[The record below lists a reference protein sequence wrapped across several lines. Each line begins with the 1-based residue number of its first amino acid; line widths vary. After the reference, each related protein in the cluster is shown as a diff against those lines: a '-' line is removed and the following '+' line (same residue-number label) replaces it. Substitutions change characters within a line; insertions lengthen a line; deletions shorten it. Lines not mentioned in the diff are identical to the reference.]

1 MTKVDLK
8 HFRRTVKTDW
18 AKEAE
23 QMKEISMDFF
33 RDEVRNGFFIPTAVK
48 QAWAAQLQ
56 VLDVIETICRK
67 HDITYF
73 ADWGTML
80 GTVRHGGYVPWD
92 DDMDICMKRADYTRF
107 KEAAKTELPKNFRIH
122 DYEHQEDHWL
132 FLSRVANSV
141 HINFEPEHMKQF
153 HNFPYIAGIDIF
165 VLDYLYKD
173 EQQEKQ
179 HCEEVK
185 HIIAVADSII
195 AGEIAQPVKEA
206 NLIQLEQKYHKTFN
220 RKLDNRHMGIELYR
234 LAEEQMSRVP
244 EEQSD
249 RMAQIFPWGLL
260 GNRGQDKKYYEK
272 FVRLP
277 FEDTTMPVPADYH
290 RILSGKYHDY
300 FKIHKVWSGH
310 DYPYF
315 EGQRKNLQAVAD
327 FKLPEFTFDKVML
340 RQNTKEM
347 KNSDTMQ
354 NIAAE
359 ALLNIEKLHK
369 AFMEEMQGKTGS
381 VVAGSEEADDTE
393 QSRSE
398 AWTDNAGQRTGKLSA
413 DSTAQLLDILAQCQG
428 VAIDLGNF
436 IEQMKGEQHPSAKV
450 CVAALEKYCEKIFNT
465 YNKMS
470 LINERPEKNSQ
481 IDNGMQAGTAQ
492 AVWTDKIQSESDL
505 YGCEALQQAFVQMKQ
520 TVENEIIHK
529 KLVAFLPDNPKRW
542 KEMQALYDY
551 YTQQENTEVCV
562 IPLPLFAKNLYGE
575 IVAGQDEYDRNDK
588 RNEYPAYLNVIP
600 WHTVQMQSYEFAAI
614 VIQNPYDAENP
625 YLTVPPAYYAKQ
637 LQQYT
642 DCLIYMMPQGV
653 NDFTENDITDVYG
666 LKYSLTMPGA
676 MYADRILIESPAMK
690 ALFVNHL
697 TAFAG
702 EDTKEVWADKVMTIS
717 AFSGESAQTGQ
728 PVQNGQCGQTPPKK
742 KLLYCI
748 GENEF
753 YENAEMAINK
763 VKERLNVMTQYPESL
778 KVAVCLYPYD
788 IAAWDIC
795 TGQEKDM
802 LVQVLKEYRKN
813 KGIELLTKNVFDING
828 IDDMT
833 AYYGSPSPLICRF
846 VQQRK
851 PAMVSE
857 EQ

>member
-1 MTKVDLK
+1 
-8 HFRRTVKTDW
+8 
-18 AKEAE
+18 
-23 QMKEISMDFF
+23 MKEISMDFF

-73 ADWGTML
+73 ADWGTIL

-92 DDMDICMKRADYTRF
+92 DDMDICMKREDYTRF
-107 KEAAKTELPKNFRIH
+107 KEAAKTELPKDFRIH

-179 HCEEVK
+179 RCEEVK

-234 LAEEQMSRVP
+234 LAEEQMARVP
-244 EEQSD
+244 KEESD

-260 GNRGQDKKYYEK
+260 GNRGQDREYYEK

-277 FEDTTMPVPADYH
+277 FENTTMPVPADYH

-315 EGQRKNLQAVAD
+315 EGQRKNLQTVAD
-327 FKLPEFTFDKVML
+327 FKLPEFTFDKAML
-340 RQNTKEM
+340 RQNAGKRD
-347 KNSDTMQ
+347 NQDTMQ

-359 ALLNIEKLHK
+359 ALSNIEKLHN
-369 AFMEEMQGKTGS
+369 AFLAEISRKT
-381 VVAGSEEADDTE
+381 AGAE
-393 QSRSE
+393 Q
-398 AWTDNAGQRTGKLSA
+398 A
-413 DSTAQLLDILAQCQG
+413 DSVAQLLDMLAQCQS

-436 IEQMKGEQHPSAKV
+436 IEQMKGEENLSAKA
-450 CVAALEKYCEKIFNT
+450 CVAALEEYCEKIFNV
-465 YNKMS
+465 YNNLS
-470 LINERPEKNSQ
+470 LALGREKEDFQ
-481 IDNGMQAGTAQ
+481 KLCA
-492 AVWTDKIQSESDL
+492 
-505 YGCEALQQAFVQMKQ
+505 ALNWAFVQMKQ
-520 TVENEIIHK
+520 TVESEIIYK

-551 YTQQENTEVCV
+551 YTQQENTEACV
-562 IPLPLFAKNLYGE
+562 IPLPLFTKNLYGE

-625 YLTVPPAYYAKQ
+625 YLTVPPVYYAKQ

-666 LKYSLTMPGA
+666 LKYSLMMPGA

-802 LVQVLKEYRKN
+802 LVQVLKEYREN

-846 VQQRK
+846 VKQRK

>member
-1 MTKVDLK
+1 MDLK

-73 ADWGTML
+73 ADWGTIL

-92 DDMDICMKRADYTRF
+92 DDMDICMKREDYTRF
-107 KEAAKTELPKNFRIH
+107 KEAAKTELPKDFRIH

-179 HCEEVK
+179 RCEEVK

-206 NLIQLEQKYHKTFN
+206 NLIQLEEKYHKTFN
-220 RKLDNRHMGIELYR
+220 RKLDNRHIGIELYR
-234 LAEEQMSRVP
+234 LAEEQMARVP
-244 EEQSD
+244 KEESD

-260 GNRGQDKKYYEK
+260 GNRGQDREYYEK

-277 FEDTTMPVPADYH
+277 FENTTMPVPADYH

-327 FKLPEFTFDKVML
+327 FKLPEFTFDKAML
-340 RQNTKEM
+340 RQKTKEM

-359 ALLNIEKLHK
+359 ALLNIEKLYK
-369 AFMEEMQGKTGS
+369 AFMAEMQGKTGS

-450 CVAALEKYCEKIFNT
+450 CVAALEKYCEKIFNA
-465 YNKMS
+465 YNKLS
-470 LINERPEKNSQ
+470 LINEQPEENPQ
-481 IDNGMQAGTAQ
+481 IDNGTQAGTAQ

-505 YGCEALQQAFVQMKQ
+505 YGCEELQQAFVQMKQ

-551 YTQQENTEVCV
+551 YRQQENTEVCV

-575 IVAGQDEYDRNDK
+575 IVAGQDEYDKNDK
-588 RNEYPAYLNVIP
+588 RNDYPDDLNIIA
-600 WHTVQMQSYEFAAI
+600 WHAVRMQSYKFAAI

-653 NDFTENDITDVYG
+653 NDFTENDITDIYG
-666 LKYSLTMPGA
+666 LKYSLTVPGA
-676 MYADRILIESPAMK
+676 MYADKILIELGAMK
-690 ALFVNHL
+690 ELFVNHL

-763 VKERLNVMTQYPESL
+763 VKERLNVMTQYLEAL

-802 LVQVLKEYRKN
+802 LVQVLKEYQKN
-813 KGIELLTKNVFDING
+813 KGIELLMKNVFDTNG
-828 IDDMT
+828 IDDIT

>member
-1 MTKVDLK
+1 MDLK

-179 HCEEVK
+179 RCEEVK

-315 EGQRKNLQAVAD
+315 EGQRKNLQA
-327 FKLPEFTFDKVML
+327 
-340 RQNTKEM
+340 NTKEM

>member
-1 MTKVDLK
+1 VAKVDLK

-56 VLDVIETICRK
+56 VLDVIDTICRK
-67 HDITYF
+67 HGITYF
-73 ADWGTML
+73 ADWGTIL

-92 DDMDICMKRADYTRF
+92 DDMDICMKREDYTRF
-107 KEAAKTELPKNFRIH
+107 KEAAKTELPESFCIH

-132 FLSRVANSV
+132 FLSRVVNNK
-141 HINFEPEHMKQF
+141 HICFEPEHMKQF
-153 HNFPYIAGIDIF
+153 HNFPYLAGIDIF

-179 HCEEVK
+179 RCEEVK
-185 HIIAVADSII
+185 HIIAVADGII

-234 LAEEQMSRVP
+234 LAEEQMARVP
-244 EEQSD
+244 KEESD

-260 GNRGQDKKYYEK
+260 GNRGQDREYYEK

-277 FEDTTMPVPADYH
+277 FENTTMPVPADYH

-327 FKLPEFTFDKVML
+327 FKLPEFTFDKAML

-359 ALLNIEKLHK
+359 ALLNIEKLHN
-369 AFMEEMQGKTGS
+369 AFLAEISRKT
-381 VVAGSEEADDTE
+381 AGAE
-393 QSRSE
+393 Q
-398 AWTDNAGQRTGKLSA
+398 A
-413 DSTAQLLDILAQCQG
+413 DSVAQLLDMLAQCQS

-436 IEQMKGEQHPSAKV
+436 IEQMKGEENLSAKA
-450 CVAALEKYCEKIFNT
+450 CVAALEEYCEKIFDV
-465 YNKMS
+465 YNN
-470 LINERPEKNSQ
+470 LPLAVGREKEDFQ
-481 IDNGMQAGTAQ
+481 KLCA
-492 AVWTDKIQSESDL
+492 
-505 YGCEALQQAFVQMKQ
+505 ALNQAFVQMKQ
-520 TVENEIIHK
+520 MVESEIIYK

-551 YTQQENTEVCV
+551 YTQQENTEACV
-562 IPLPLFAKNLYGE
+562 IPLPLFTKNLYGE

-625 YLTVPPAYYAKQ
+625 YLTVPPVYYAKQ

-666 LKYSLTMPGA
+666 LKYSLMMPGA

-846 VQQRK
+846 VQQHK

>member
-1 MTKVDLK
+1 
-8 HFRRTVKTDW
+8 
-18 AKEAE
+18 
-23 QMKEISMDFF
+23 MKEISMDFF

-73 ADWGTML
+73 ADWGTIL

-92 DDMDICMKRADYTRF
+92 DDMDICMKREDYTRF
-107 KEAAKTELPKNFRIH
+107 KEAAKTELPKDFRIH

-141 HINFEPEHMKQF
+141 HINFETEHMKQF

-173 EQQEKQ
+173 EQQETQ
-179 HCEEVK
+179 RCEEVK

-234 LAEEQMSRVP
+234 LAEEQMARVP
-244 EEQSD
+244 KEESD

-277 FEDTTMPVPADYH
+277 FENTTMPVPADYH

-327 FKLPEFTFDKVML
+327 FKLPEFTFDKAML
-340 RQNTKEM
+340 RQNTRKRD
-347 KNSDTMQ
+347 NQDTMQ

-359 ALLNIEKLHK
+359 VLSNIEKLHN
-369 AFMEEMQGKTGS
+369 AFLAEISRKT
-381 VVAGSEEADDTE
+381 AGAE
-393 QSRSE
+393 Q
-398 AWTDNAGQRTGKLSA
+398 A
-413 DSTAQLLDILAQCQG
+413 DSVAQLLDMLAQCQS

-436 IEQMKGEQHPSAKV
+436 IEQMKGEENLSAKA
-450 CVAALEKYCEKIFNT
+450 CVAALEEYCEKIFNV
-465 YNKMS
+465 YNNLS
-470 LINERPEKNSQ
+470 LAVEREKEDFQ
-481 IDNGMQAGTAQ
+481 KLCA
-492 AVWTDKIQSESDL
+492 
-505 YGCEALQQAFVQMKQ
+505 ALNQAFVQMKR
-520 TVENEIIHK
+520 TVESEIIYK

-542 KEMQALYDY
+542 KEMQALYAY
-551 YTQQENTEVCV
+551 YTQQENTEACV
-562 IPLPLFAKNLYGE
+562 IPLPLFTKNLYGE

-600 WHTVQMQSYEFAAI
+600 WHTVQLQSYEFAAI

-625 YLTVPPAYYAKQ
+625 YLTVPPVYYAKQ

-813 KGIELLTKNVFDING
+813 KGIELLTRNVFDING

-846 VQQRK
+846 VQQHK

>member
-1 MTKVDLK
+1 M
-8 HFRRTVKTDW
+8 DW

-73 ADWGTML
+73 ADWGTIL

-92 DDMDICMKRADYTRF
+92 DDMDICMKREDYTRF
-107 KEAAKTELPKNFRIH
+107 KEAAKTELPESFCIH

-132 FLSRVANSV
+132 FLSRVVNNK
-141 HINFEPEHMKQF
+141 HICFEPEHMKQF
-153 HNFPYIAGIDIF
+153 HNFPYLAGIDIF

-179 HCEEVK
+179 RCEEVK

-195 AGEIAQPVKEA
+195 AGQIAQPVKEA
-206 NLIQLEQKYHKTFN
+206 NLIQLEEKYHKTFN

-234 LAEEQMSRVP
+234 LAEEQMARVP
-244 EEQSD
+244 KEESD

-260 GNRGQDKKYYEK
+260 GNRGQDREYYEK

-277 FEDTTMPVPADYH
+277 FENTTMPVPADYH

-327 FKLPEFTFDKVML
+327 FKLPEFTFDKAML
-340 RQNTKEM
+340 RQNAGKRD
-347 KNSDTMQ
+347 NQDTMQ

-359 ALLNIEKLHK
+359 ALSNIEKLHN
-369 AFMEEMQGKTGS
+369 AFLAEISRKT
-381 VVAGSEEADDTE
+381 AGAE
-393 QSRSE
+393 Q
-398 AWTDNAGQRTGKLSA
+398 A
-413 DSTAQLLDILAQCQG
+413 DSVAQLLDMLAQCQS

-436 IEQMKGEQHPSAKV
+436 IEQMKGEENLSAKA
-450 CVAALEKYCEKIFNT
+450 CVAALEEYCEKIFNV
-465 YNKMS
+465 YNNLS
-470 LINERPEKNSQ
+470 LVLGREKEDFQ
-481 IDNGMQAGTAQ
+481 KLCA
-492 AVWTDKIQSESDL
+492 
-505 YGCEALQQAFVQMKQ
+505 ALNRAFVQMKQ
-520 TVENEIIHK
+520 TVESEIIYK

-551 YTQQENTEVCV
+551 YTQQENTEACV
-562 IPLPLFAKNLYGE
+562 IPLPLFTKNLYGG
-575 IVAGQDEYDRNDK
+575 IVAGQDEYDKNDK
-588 RNEYPAYLNVIP
+588 RGEYPADLNIIA

-846 VQQRK
+846 VQQHK

>member
-1 MTKVDLK
+1 MDLK

-73 ADWGTML
+73 ADWGTIL

-92 DDMDICMKRADYTRF
+92 DDMDICMKREDYTRF
-107 KEAAKTELPKNFRIH
+107 KEAAKTELPKDFRIH

-179 HCEEVK
+179 RCEEVK

-195 AGEIAQPVKEA
+195 AGEIVQPVKEA
-206 NLIQLEQKYHKTFN
+206 NLIQLEEKYHKTFN

-234 LAEEQMSRVP
+234 LAEEQMARVP
-244 EEQSD
+244 KEESD

-260 GNRGQDKKYYEK
+260 GNRGQDREYYEK

-277 FEDTTMPVPADYH
+277 FENTTMPVPADYH

-300 FKIHKVWSGH
+300 FKIHKAWSGH

-315 EGQRKNLQAVAD
+315 EGQRKNLQVVAD
-327 FKLPEFTFDKVML
+327 FKLPEFTFDKAML
-340 RQNTKEM
+340 RQNTGKRD
-347 KNSDTMQ
+347 NQDTMQ

-359 ALLNIEKLHK
+359 ALSNIEKLHN
-369 AFMEEMQGKTGS
+369 AFLAEISRKT
-381 VVAGSEEADDTE
+381 AGAE
-393 QSRSE
+393 Q
-398 AWTDNAGQRTGKLSA
+398 A
-413 DSTAQLLDILAQCQG
+413 DSVAQLLDMLAQCQS

-436 IEQMKGEQHPSAKV
+436 IEQMKGEENLSAKA
-450 CVAALEKYCEKIFNT
+450 CVAALEEYCEKIFDV
-465 YNKMS
+465 YNN
-470 LINERPEKNSQ
+470 LPLAVEREKEDFQ
-481 IDNGMQAGTAQ
+481 KLCA
-492 AVWTDKIQSESDL
+492 
-505 YGCEALQQAFVQMKQ
+505 ALNRAFVQMKQ
-520 TVENEIIHK
+520 TVESEIIYK

-551 YTQQENTEVCV
+551 YAQQENTEACV

-600 WHTVQMQSYEFAAI
+600 WHTVQLQSYEFAAI

-625 YLTVPPAYYAKQ
+625 YLTVPPVYYAKQ

-666 LKYSLTMPGA
+666 LKYSLMMPGA
-676 MYADRILIESPAMK
+676 MYADKILIESGAMK
-690 ALFVNHL
+690 ELFVNHL

-742 KLLYCI
+742 K
-748 GENEF
+748 
-753 YENAEMAINK
+753 
-763 VKERLNVMTQYPESL
+763 
-778 KVAVCLYPYD
+778 AVILH
-788 IAAWDIC
+788 W
-795 TGQEKDM
+795 
-802 LVQVLKEYRKN
+802 
-813 KGIELLTKNVFDING
+813 
-828 IDDMT
+828 
-833 AYYGSPSPLICRF
+833 
-846 VQQRK
+846 
-851 PAMVSE
+851 
-857 EQ
+857 

>member
-1 MTKVDLK
+1 MDLK

-73 ADWGTML
+73 ADWGTIL

-92 DDMDICMKRADYTRF
+92 DDMDICMKREDYTRF
-107 KEAAKTELPKNFRIH
+107 KEAAKTELPKDFRIH

-179 HCEEVK
+179 RCEEVK

-206 NLIQLEQKYHKTFN
+206 NLIQLEEKYHKTFN
-220 RKLDNRHMGIELYR
+220 RKLDNRHIGIELYR
-234 LAEEQMSRVP
+234 LAEEQMARVP
-244 EEQSD
+244 KEESD

-260 GNRGQDKKYYEK
+260 GNRGQDREYYEK

-277 FEDTTMPVPADYH
+277 FENTTMPVPADYH
-290 RILSGKYHDY
+290 RILSSKYHDY

-327 FKLPEFTFDKVML
+327 YKLPEFTFDKAML

-347 KNSDTMQ
+347 KNPDTMQ

-359 ALLNIEKLHK
+359 ALLNVEKLHK
-369 AFMEEMQGKTGS
+369 AFMAEMQGKTGS
-381 VVAGSEEADDTE
+381 VVAGGEEADDTE

-436 IEQMKGEQHPSAKV
+436 IEQMKGEQHTSAKV
-450 CVAALEKYCEKIFNT
+450 CVAALEEYCEKIFNV
-465 YNKMS
+465 YNNLS
-470 LINERPEKNSQ
+470 LALGREKEDFQ
-481 IDNGMQAGTAQ
+481 KLCA
-492 AVWTDKIQSESDL
+492 
-505 YGCEALQQAFVQMKQ
+505 ALNRAFVQMKQ

-813 KGIELLTKNVFDING
+813 KGIELLTKNAFDING

-846 VQQRK
+846 VQQHK

>member
-1 MTKVDLK
+1 M
-8 HFRRTVKTDW
+8 DW

-73 ADWGTML
+73 ADWGTIL

-92 DDMDICMKRADYTRF
+92 DDMDICMKREDYTRF
-107 KEAAKTELPKNFRIH
+107 KEAAKTELPKDFRIH

-179 HCEEVK
+179 RCEEVK

-206 NLIQLEQKYHKTFN
+206 NLIQLEEKYHKTFN
-220 RKLDNRHMGIELYR
+220 RKLDNRHIGIELYR
-234 LAEEQMSRVP
+234 LAEEQMARVP
-244 EEQSD
+244 KEESD

-260 GNRGQDKKYYEK
+260 GNRGQDREYYEK

-277 FEDTTMPVPADYH
+277 FENTTMPVPADYH

-327 FKLPEFTFDKVML
+327 FKLPEFTFDKAML
-340 RQNTKEM
+340 RQNAGKRD
-347 KNSDTMQ
+347 NQDTMQ

-359 ALLNIEKLHK
+359 ALSNIEKLHN
-369 AFMEEMQGKTGS
+369 AFLAEISRKT
-381 VVAGSEEADDTE
+381 AGAE
-393 QSRSE
+393 Q
-398 AWTDNAGQRTGKLSA
+398 A
-413 DSTAQLLDILAQCQG
+413 DSVAQLLDMLAQCQS

-436 IEQMKGEQHPSAKV
+436 IEQMKGEENLSAKA
-450 CVAALEKYCEKIFNT
+450 CVAALEEYCEKIFDV
-465 YNKMS
+465 YNN
-470 LINERPEKNSQ
+470 LPLAVEREKEDFQ
-481 IDNGMQAGTAQ
+481 KLCA
-492 AVWTDKIQSESDL
+492 
-505 YGCEALQQAFVQMKQ
+505 ALNQAFVQMKQ

-551 YTQQENTEVCV
+551 YRQQENTEVCV

-575 IVAGQDEYDRNDK
+575 IVAGQDEYDKNDK
-588 RNEYPAYLNVIP
+588 RGEYPADLNIIA

-666 LKYSLTMPGA
+666 LKYSLMMPGA

-702 EDTKEVWADKVMTIS
+702 EDTKEVWADKVMTIF

-802 LVQVLKEYRKN
+802 LVQVLKEYREN

>member
-1 MTKVDLK
+1 
-8 HFRRTVKTDW
+8 
-18 AKEAE
+18 
-23 QMKEISMDFF
+23 MKEISMDFF

-73 ADWGTML
+73 ADWGTIL

-92 DDMDICMKRADYTRF
+92 DDMDICMKREDYTRF
-107 KEAAKTELPKNFRIH
+107 KEAAKTELPKDFRIH

-179 HCEEVK
+179 RCEEVK

-206 NLIQLEQKYHKTFN
+206 NLIQLEEKYHKTYN

-234 LAEEQMSRVP
+234 LAEEQMARVP
-244 EEQSD
+244 KEESD

-260 GNRGQDKKYYEK
+260 GNRGQDREYYEK

-277 FEDTTMPVPADYH
+277 FENTTMPVPADYH

-300 FKIHKVWSGH
+300 FKIHKAWSGH

-315 EGQRKNLQAVAD
+315 EGQRKNLQVVAD
-327 FKLPEFTFDKVML
+327 FKLPEFTFDKAML
-340 RQNTKEM
+340 RQNTGKRD
-347 KNSDTMQ
+347 NQDTMQ

-359 ALLNIEKLHK
+359 ALSNIEKLHN
-369 AFMEEMQGKTGS
+369 AFLAEISWKT
-381 VVAGSEEADDTE
+381 AGAE
-393 QSRSE
+393 Q
-398 AWTDNAGQRTGKLSA
+398 A
-413 DSTAQLLDILAQCQG
+413 DSVAQLLDMLAQCQS

-436 IEQMKGEQHPSAKV
+436 IEQMKGEENLSAKA
-450 CVAALEKYCEKIFNT
+450 CVAALEEYCEKIFDV
-465 YNKMS
+465 YNN
-470 LINERPEKNSQ
+470 LPLAVEREKEDFQ
-481 IDNGMQAGTAQ
+481 KLCA
-492 AVWTDKIQSESDL
+492 
-505 YGCEALQQAFVQMKQ
+505 ALNQAFVQMKQ

-551 YTQQENTEVCV
+551 YRQQENTEVCV

-575 IVAGQDEYDRNDK
+575 IVAGQDEYDKNDK
-588 RNEYPAYLNVIP
+588 RGEYPADLNIIA

-666 LKYSLTMPGA
+666 LKYSLMMPGA
-676 MYADRILIESPAMK
+676 MYADRILIESSAMK

-702 EDTKEVWADKVMTIS
+702 EDTKDVWADKVMTIS

-728 PVQNGQCGQTPPKK
+728 PVQNGQCSQTPPKK

-795 TGQEKDM
+795 AGQEKDM
-802 LVQVLKEYRKN
+802 LVQVLKEYQKN
-813 KGIELLTKNVFDING
+813 KGIELLTKNVF
-828 IDDMT
+828 
-833 AYYGSPSPLICRF
+833 
-846 VQQRK
+846 
-851 PAMVSE
+851 
-857 EQ
+857 

>member
-1 MTKVDLK
+1 MDLK

-73 ADWGTML
+73 ADWGTIL

-92 DDMDICMKRADYTRF
+92 DDMDICMKREDYTRF
-107 KEAAKTELPKNFRIH
+107 KEAAKTELPKDFRIH

-179 HCEEVK
+179 RCEEVK

-195 AGEIAQPVKEA
+195 AGEIVQPVKEA
-206 NLIQLEQKYHKTFN
+206 NLIQLEEKYHKTFN

-234 LAEEQMSRVP
+234 LAEEQMARVP
-244 EEQSD
+244 KEESD

-260 GNRGQDKKYYEK
+260 GNRGQDREYYEK

-277 FEDTTMPVPADYH
+277 FENTTMPVPADYH

-300 FKIHKVWSGH
+300 FKIHKAWSGH

-315 EGQRKNLQAVAD
+315 EGQRKNLQVVAD
-327 FKLPEFTFDKVML
+327 FKLPEFTFDKAML
-340 RQNTKEM
+340 RQNTGKRD
-347 KNSDTMQ
+347 NQDTMQ

-359 ALLNIEKLHK
+359 ALSNIEKLHN
-369 AFMEEMQGKTGS
+369 AFLAEISRKT
-381 VVAGSEEADDTE
+381 AGAE
-393 QSRSE
+393 Q
-398 AWTDNAGQRTGKLSA
+398 A
-413 DSTAQLLDILAQCQG
+413 DSVAQLLDMLAQCQS

-436 IEQMKGEQHPSAKV
+436 IEQMKGEENLSAKA
-450 CVAALEKYCEKIFNT
+450 CVAALEEYCEKIFDV
-465 YNKMS
+465 YNN
-470 LINERPEKNSQ
+470 LPLAVEREKEDFQ
-481 IDNGMQAGTAQ
+481 KLCA
-492 AVWTDKIQSESDL
+492 
-505 YGCEALQQAFVQMKQ
+505 ALNRAFVQMKQ
-520 TVENEIIHK
+520 TVESEIIYK

-551 YTQQENTEVCV
+551 YAQQENTEACV

-600 WHTVQMQSYEFAAI
+600 WHTVQLQSYEFAAI

-625 YLTVPPAYYAKQ
+625 YLTVPPVYYAKQ

-666 LKYSLTMPGA
+666 LKYSLMMPGA
-676 MYADRILIESPAMK
+676 MYADKILIESGAMK
-690 ALFVNHL
+690 ELFVNHL

>member
-1 MTKVDLK
+1 
-8 HFRRTVKTDW
+8 
-18 AKEAE
+18 
-23 QMKEISMDFF
+23 MKEISMEFF

-73 ADWGTML
+73 ADWGTIL

-92 DDMDICMKRADYTRF
+92 DDMDICMKREDYTRF
-107 KEAAKTELPKNFRIH
+107 KEAAKTELPKDFRIH

-179 HCEEVK
+179 RCEEVK

-206 NLIQLEQKYHKTFN
+206 NLIQLEEKYHKTFN
-220 RKLDNRHMGIELYR
+220 RKLDNRHIGIELYR
-234 LAEEQMSRVP
+234 LAEEQMARVP
-244 EEQSD
+244 KEESD

-260 GNRGQDKKYYEK
+260 GNRGQDREYYEK

-277 FEDTTMPVPADYH
+277 FENTTMPVPADYH

-327 FKLPEFTFDKVML
+327 FKLPEFTFDKAML
-340 RQNTKEM
+340 RQNAGKRD
-347 KNSDTMQ
+347 NQDTMQ

-359 ALLNIEKLHK
+359 ALSNIEKLHN
-369 AFMEEMQGKTGS
+369 AFLAEISRKT
-381 VVAGSEEADDTE
+381 AGAE
-393 QSRSE
+393 Q
-398 AWTDNAGQRTGKLSA
+398 A
-413 DSTAQLLDILAQCQG
+413 DSVAQLLDMLAQCQS

-436 IEQMKGEQHPSAKV
+436 IEQMKGEENLSAKA
-450 CVAALEKYCEKIFNT
+450 CVAALEEYCEKIFNV
-465 YNKMS
+465 YNNLS
-470 LINERPEKNSQ
+470 LVLGREKEDFQ
-481 IDNGMQAGTAQ
+481 KLCA
-492 AVWTDKIQSESDL
+492 
-505 YGCEALQQAFVQMKQ
+505 ALNRAFVQMKQ
-520 TVENEIIHK
+520 TVESEIIYK

-551 YTQQENTEVCV
+551 YTQQENTEACV
-562 IPLPLFAKNLYGE
+562 IPLPLFTKNLYGG
-575 IVAGQDEYDRNDK
+575 IVAGQDEYDKNDK
-588 RNEYPAYLNVIP
+588 RGEYPADLNIIA

-846 VQQRK
+846 VQQHK

>member
-1 MTKVDLK
+1 MP
-8 HFRRTVKTDW
+8 
-18 AKEAE
+18 KEE
-23 QMKEISMDFF
+23 
-33 RDEVRNGFFIPTAVK
+33 
-48 QAWAAQLQ
+48 
-56 VLDVIETICRK
+56 
-67 HDITYF
+67 
-73 ADWGTML
+73 
-80 GTVRHGGYVPWD
+80 
-92 DDMDICMKRADYTRF
+92 
-107 KEAAKTELPKNFRIH
+107 
-122 DYEHQEDHWL
+122 
-132 FLSRVANSV
+132 
-141 HINFEPEHMKQF
+141 
-153 HNFPYIAGIDIF
+153 
-165 VLDYLYKD
+165 
-173 EQQEKQ
+173 
-179 HCEEVK
+179 
-185 HIIAVADSII
+185 
-195 AGEIAQPVKEA
+195 
-206 NLIQLEQKYHKTFN
+206 
-220 RKLDNRHMGIELYR
+220 
-234 LAEEQMSRVP
+234 
-244 EEQSD
+244 SD

-260 GNRGQDKKYYEK
+260 GNRGQDREYYEK

-277 FEDTTMPVPADYH
+277 FENTTMPVPADYH

-327 FKLPEFTFDKVML
+327 FKLPEFTFDKAML

-359 ALLNIEKLHK
+359 ALLNIEKLYK
-369 AFMEEMQGKTGS
+369 AFMAEMQGKTGS

-450 CVAALEKYCEKIFNT
+450 CVAALEKYCEKIFNA
-465 YNKMS
+465 YNKLS
-470 LINERPEKNSQ
+470 LINEQPEENPQ
-481 IDNGMQAGTAQ
+481 IDNGTQAGTSQ

-551 YTQQENTEVCV
+551 YRQQENTEVCV

-575 IVAGQDEYDRNDK
+575 IVAGQDEYDKNDK
-588 RNEYPAYLNVIP
+588 RGEYPADLNIIA

-666 LKYSLTMPGA
+666 LKYSLMMPGA

-702 EDTKEVWADKVMTIS
+702 EDTKEVWADKVMTIA

-753 YENAEMAINK
+753 YENADMAINK

-802 LVQVLKEYRKN
+802 LVQVLKEYQKN
-813 KGIELLTKNVFDING
+813 KGIELLTKNVFNIND

-846 VQQRK
+846 VQQHK

>member
-1 MTKVDLK
+1 M
-8 HFRRTVKTDW
+8 DW

-73 ADWGTML
+73 ADWGTIL

-92 DDMDICMKRADYTRF
+92 DDMDICMKREDYTRF
-107 KEAAKTELPKNFRIH
+107 KEAAKTELPKDFRIH

-153 HNFPYIAGIDIF
+153 HNFPYIVGIDIF

-179 HCEEVK
+179 RCEEVK

-206 NLIQLEQKYHKTFN
+206 NLIQLEEKYHKTFN

-234 LAEEQMSRVP
+234 LAEEQMARVP
-244 EEQSD
+244 KEESD

-260 GNRGQDKKYYEK
+260 GNRGQDREYYEK

-277 FEDTTMPVPADYH
+277 FENTTMPVPADYH

-327 FKLPEFTFDKVML
+327 FKLPEFTFDKAML
-340 RQNTKEM
+340 RQNAGKRD
-347 KNSDTMQ
+347 NQDTMQ

-359 ALLNIEKLHK
+359 ALSNIEKLHN
-369 AFMEEMQGKTGS
+369 AFLAEISWKT
-381 VVAGSEEADDTE
+381 AGAE
-393 QSRSE
+393 Q
-398 AWTDNAGQRTGKLSA
+398 A
-413 DSTAQLLDILAQCQG
+413 DSVAQLLDMLAQCQS

-436 IEQMKGEQHPSAKV
+436 IEQMKGEENLSAKA
-450 CVAALEKYCEKIFNT
+450 CVAALEEYCEKIFDV
-465 YNKMS
+465 YNN
-470 LINERPEKNSQ
+470 LPLAVEREKEDFQ
-481 IDNGMQAGTAQ
+481 KLCA
-492 AVWTDKIQSESDL
+492 
-505 YGCEALQQAFVQMKQ
+505 ALNQAFVQMKQ

-551 YTQQENTEVCV
+551 YRQQENTEVCV

-575 IVAGQDEYDRNDK
+575 IVAGQDEYDKNDK
-588 RNEYPAYLNVIP
+588 RGEYPADLNIIA

-653 NDFTENDITDVYG
+653 NDFTENDITDIYG
-666 LKYSLTMPGA
+666 LKYSLTVPGT
-676 MYADRILIESPAMK
+676 MYADKILIESGAMK
-690 ALFVNHL
+690 ELFVNHL

-702 EDTKEVWADKVMTIS
+702 EDTKEVWDDKVMTIS

>member
-1 MTKVDLK
+1 
-8 HFRRTVKTDW
+8 
-18 AKEAE
+18 
-23 QMKEISMDFF
+23 MKEISMDFF

-73 ADWGTML
+73 ADWGTIL

-92 DDMDICMKRADYTRF
+92 DDMDICMKREDYTRF
-107 KEAAKTELPKNFRIH
+107 KEAAKTELPKDFRIH

-179 HCEEVK
+179 RCEEVK

-206 NLIQLEQKYHKTFN
+206 NLIQLEEKYHKTFN
-220 RKLDNRHMGIELYR
+220 RKLDNRHIGIELYR
-234 LAEEQMSRVP
+234 LAEEQMARVP
-244 EEQSD
+244 KEESD

-260 GNRGQDKKYYEK
+260 GNRGQDREYYEK

-277 FEDTTMPVPADYH
+277 FENTTMPVPADYH

-327 FKLPEFTFDKVML
+327 FKLPEFTFDKAML
-340 RQNTKEM
+340 RQNAGKRD
-347 KNSDTMQ
+347 NQDTMQ

-359 ALLNIEKLHK
+359 ALSNIEKLHN
-369 AFMEEMQGKTGS
+369 AFLAEISRKT
-381 VVAGSEEADDTE
+381 AGAE
-393 QSRSE
+393 Q
-398 AWTDNAGQRTGKLSA
+398 A
-413 DSTAQLLDILAQCQG
+413 DSVAQLLDMLAQCQS

-436 IEQMKGEQHPSAKV
+436 IEQMKGEENLSAKA
-450 CVAALEKYCEKIFNT
+450 CVAALEEYCEKIFNV
-465 YNKMS
+465 YNNLS
-470 LINERPEKNSQ
+470 LVLGREKEDFQ
-481 IDNGMQAGTAQ
+481 KLCA
-492 AVWTDKIQSESDL
+492 
-505 YGCEALQQAFVQMKQ
+505 ALNRAFVQMKQ
-520 TVENEIIHK
+520 TVESEIIYK

-551 YTQQENTEVCV
+551 YTQQENTEACV
-562 IPLPLFAKNLYGE
+562 IPLPLFTKNLYGG
-575 IVAGQDEYDRNDK
+575 IVAGQDEYDKNDK
-588 RNEYPAYLNVIP
+588 RGEYPADLNIIA

-846 VQQRK
+846 VQQYK

>member
-1 MTKVDLK
+1 M
-8 HFRRTVKTDW
+8 DW

-73 ADWGTML
+73 ADWGTIL

-92 DDMDICMKRADYTRF
+92 DDMDICMKREDYTRF
-107 KEAAKTELPKNFRIH
+107 KEAAKTELPKDFRIH

-179 HCEEVK
+179 RCEEVK

-195 AGEIAQPVKEA
+195 VGEIAQPVKEA
-206 NLIQLEQKYHKTFN
+206 NLIQLEEKYHKTFN

-234 LAEEQMSRVP
+234 LAEEQMARVP
-244 EEQSD
+244 KEESD

-260 GNRGQDKKYYEK
+260 GNRGQDREYYEK

-277 FEDTTMPVPADYH
+277 FENTTMPVPADYH

-327 FKLPEFTFDKVML
+327 FKLPEFTFDKAML
-340 RQNTKEM
+340 RQNAGKRD
-347 KNSDTMQ
+347 NQDTMQ

-359 ALLNIEKLHK
+359 ALLNIEKLHN
-369 AFMEEMQGKTGS
+369 AFLAEIPWKT
-381 VVAGSEEADDTE
+381 AGAE
-393 QSRSE
+393 Q
-398 AWTDNAGQRTGKLSA
+398 A
-413 DSTAQLLDILAQCQG
+413 DSVAQLLDMLAQCQS
-428 VAIDLGNF
+428 VVIDLGNF
-436 IEQMKGEQHPSAKV
+436 IEQMKGEENLSAKA
-450 CVAALEKYCEKIFNT
+450 CVAALEEYCEKIFDV
-465 YNKMS
+465 YNNVS
-470 LINERPEKNSQ
+470 LAVEREKEDFQ
-481 IDNGMQAGTAQ
+481 KLCA
-492 AVWTDKIQSESDL
+492 
-505 YGCEALQQAFVQMKQ
+505 ALNRAFVQMKQ

-562 IPLPLFAKNLYGE
+562 MPLPLFAKNLYGE
-575 IVAGQDEYDRNDK
+575 IVAGQDEYDHNDK

-600 WHTVQMQSYEFAAI
+600 WHTVQLQSYEFAAI

-625 YLTVPPAYYAKQ
+625 YLTVPPVYYAKQ

-666 LKYSLTMPGA
+666 LKYSLMMPGA

-697 TAFAG
+697 TTFAG
-702 EDTKEVWADKVMTIS
+702 EDTKEVWDDKVMTIS

>member
-1 MTKVDLK
+1 M
-8 HFRRTVKTDW
+8 DW

-73 ADWGTML
+73 ADWGTIL

-92 DDMDICMKRADYTRF
+92 DDMDICMKREDYTRF
-107 KEAAKTELPKNFRIH
+107 KEAAKTELPKDFRIH

-179 HCEEVK
+179 RCEEVK

-206 NLIQLEQKYHKTFN
+206 NLIQLEQKYHKNFN

-234 LAEEQMSRVP
+234 LAEEQMARVP
-244 EEQSD
+244 KEESD

-260 GNRGQDKKYYEK
+260 GNRGQDREYYEK

-277 FEDTTMPVPADYH
+277 FENTTMPVPADYH

-327 FKLPEFTFDKVML
+327 FKLPEFTFDKAML
-340 RQNTKEM
+340 RQNAGKRD
-347 KNSDTMQ
+347 NQDTMQ

-359 ALLNIEKLHK
+359 ALLNIEKLHN
-369 AFMEEMQGKTGS
+369 AFLAEIPWKT
-381 VVAGSEEADDTE
+381 AGAE
-393 QSRSE
+393 Q
-398 AWTDNAGQRTGKLSA
+398 A
-413 DSTAQLLDILAQCQG
+413 DSVAQLLDMLAQCQS
-428 VAIDLGNF
+428 VVIDLGNF
-436 IEQMKGEQHPSAKV
+436 IEQMKGEENLSAKA
-450 CVAALEKYCEKIFNT
+450 CVAALEEYCEKIFDV
-465 YNKMS
+465 YNNVS
-470 LINERPEKNSQ
+470 LAVEREKEDFQ
-481 IDNGMQAGTAQ
+481 KLCA
-492 AVWTDKIQSESDL
+492 
-505 YGCEALQQAFVQMKQ
+505 ALNRAFVQMKQ

-551 YTQQENTEVCV
+551 YRQQENTEVCV

-575 IVAGQDEYDRNDK
+575 IVAGQDEYDKNDK
-588 RNEYPAYLNVIP
+588 RGEYPADLNIIA

-653 NDFTENDITDVYG
+653 NDFTENDITDIYG
-666 LKYSLTMPGA
+666 LKYSLTVPGT
-676 MYADRILIESPAMK
+676 MYADKILIESGAMK
-690 ALFVNHL
+690 ELFVNHL

-702 EDTKEVWADKVMTIS
+702 EDTKEVWDDKVMTIS

-742 KLLYCI
+742 SCYTAL
-748 GENEF
+748 
-753 YENAEMAINK
+753 
-763 VKERLNVMTQYPESL
+763 VKMNFMKMRRWQSI
-778 KVAVCLYPYD
+778 K
-788 IAAWDIC
+788 
-795 TGQEKDM
+795 
-802 LVQVLKEYRKN
+802 
-813 KGIELLTKNVFDING
+813 
-828 IDDMT
+828 
-833 AYYGSPSPLICRF
+833 
-846 VQQRK
+846 
-851 PAMVSE
+851 
-857 EQ
+857 

>member
-1 MTKVDLK
+1 M
-8 HFRRTVKTDW
+8 DW

-73 ADWGTML
+73 ADWGTIL

-92 DDMDICMKRADYTRF
+92 DDMDICMKREDYTRF
-107 KEAAKTELPKNFRIH
+107 KEAAKTELPESFCIH

-132 FLSRVANSV
+132 FLSRVVNNK
-141 HINFEPEHMKQF
+141 HICFEPEHMKQF
-153 HNFPYIAGIDIF
+153 HNFPYLAGIDIF

-179 HCEEVK
+179 RCEEVK

-195 AGEIAQPVKEA
+195 AGQIAQPVKEA
-206 NLIQLEQKYHKTFN
+206 NLIQLEEKYHKTFN

-234 LAEEQMSRVP
+234 LAEEQMARVP
-244 EEQSD
+244 KEESD

-260 GNRGQDKKYYEK
+260 GNRGQDREYYEK

-277 FEDTTMPVPADYH
+277 FENTTMPVPADYH

-327 FKLPEFTFDKVML
+327 FKLPEFTFDKAML

-359 ALLNIEKLHK
+359 ALLNIEKLHN
-369 AFMEEMQGKTGS
+369 AFLAEISRKTAGAEQADS
-381 VVAGSEEADDTE
+381 VV
-393 QSRSE
+393 
-398 AWTDNAGQRTGKLSA
+398 
-413 DSTAQLLDILAQCQG
+413 QLLDMLAQCQS

-436 IEQMKGEQHPSAKV
+436 IEQMKGEENLSAKA
-450 CVAALEKYCEKIFNT
+450 CVAALEEYCEKIFDV
-465 YNKMS
+465 YNN
-470 LINERPEKNSQ
+470 LPLAVGREKEDFQ
-481 IDNGMQAGTAQ
+481 KLCA
-492 AVWTDKIQSESDL
+492 
-505 YGCEALQQAFVQMKQ
+505 ALNQAFVQMKQ

-551 YTQQENTEVCV
+551 YRQQENTEVCV

-575 IVAGQDEYDRNDK
+575 IVAGQDEYDKNDK
-588 RNEYPAYLNVIP
+588 RGEYPADLNIIA

-653 NDFTENDITDVYG
+653 NDFTENDITDIYG
-666 LKYSLTMPGA
+666 LKYSLTVPGA
-676 MYADRILIESPAMK
+676 MYADKILIESGAMK
-690 ALFVNHL
+690 ELFVNHL

>member
-1 MTKVDLK
+1 M
-8 HFRRTVKTDW
+8 DW

-73 ADWGTML
+73 ADWGTIL

-92 DDMDICMKRADYTRF
+92 DDMDICMKREDYTRF
-107 KEAAKTELPKNFRIH
+107 KEAAKTELPKDFRIH

-179 HCEEVK
+179 RCEEVK

-206 NLIQLEQKYHKTFN
+206 NLIQLEQKYHKNFN

-234 LAEEQMSRVP
+234 LAEEQMARVP
-244 EEQSD
+244 KEESD

-260 GNRGQDKKYYEK
+260 GNRGQDREYYEK

-277 FEDTTMPVPADYH
+277 FENTTMPVPADYH

-327 FKLPEFTFDKVML
+327 FKLPEFTFDKAML
-340 RQNTKEM
+340 RQNAGKRD
-347 KNSDTMQ
+347 NQDTMQ

-359 ALLNIEKLHK
+359 ALSNIEKLHN
-369 AFMEEMQGKTGS
+369 AFLAEISRKT
-381 VVAGSEEADDTE
+381 AGAE
-393 QSRSE
+393 Q
-398 AWTDNAGQRTGKLSA
+398 A
-413 DSTAQLLDILAQCQG
+413 DSVAQLLDMLAQCQS

-436 IEQMKGEQHPSAKV
+436 IEQMKGEENLSAKA
-450 CVAALEKYCEKIFNT
+450 CVAALEEYCEKIFDV
-465 YNKMS
+465 YNN
-470 LINERPEKNSQ
+470 LPLAVEREKEDFQ
-481 IDNGMQAGTAQ
+481 KLCA
-492 AVWTDKIQSESDL
+492 
-505 YGCEALQQAFVQMKQ
+505 ALNQAFVQMKQ

-551 YTQQENTEVCV
+551 YRQQENTEVCV

-575 IVAGQDEYDRNDK
+575 IVAGQDEYDKNDK
-588 RNEYPAYLNVIP
+588 RGEYPADLNIIA

-653 NDFTENDITDVYG
+653 NDFTENDITDIYG
-666 LKYSLTMPGA
+666 LKYSLTVPGA
-676 MYADRILIESPAMK
+676 MYADKILIESGAMK
-690 ALFVNHL
+690 ELFVNHL

-802 LVQVLKEYRKN
+802 LVQVLKEYQKN

-828 IDDMT
+828 IDDIT

-846 VQQRK
+846 VQQHK

>member
-1 MTKVDLK
+1 MALVP
-8 HFRRTVKTDW
+8 
-18 AKEAE
+18 KEE
-23 QMKEISMDFF
+23 
-33 RDEVRNGFFIPTAVK
+33 
-48 QAWAAQLQ
+48 
-56 VLDVIETICRK
+56 
-67 HDITYF
+67 
-73 ADWGTML
+73 
-80 GTVRHGGYVPWD
+80 
-92 DDMDICMKRADYTRF
+92 
-107 KEAAKTELPKNFRIH
+107 
-122 DYEHQEDHWL
+122 
-132 FLSRVANSV
+132 
-141 HINFEPEHMKQF
+141 
-153 HNFPYIAGIDIF
+153 
-165 VLDYLYKD
+165 
-173 EQQEKQ
+173 
-179 HCEEVK
+179 
-185 HIIAVADSII
+185 
-195 AGEIAQPVKEA
+195 
-206 NLIQLEQKYHKTFN
+206 
-220 RKLDNRHMGIELYR
+220 
-234 LAEEQMSRVP
+234 
-244 EEQSD
+244 SD
-249 RMAQIFPWGLL
+249 RMTQIFPWGLL
-260 GNRGQDKKYYEK
+260 GNRGQDREYYEK

-277 FEDTTMPVPADYH
+277 FENTTMPVPADYH

-327 FKLPEFTFDKVML
+327 FKLPEFTFDKAML
-340 RQNTKEM
+340 RQNAGKRD
-347 KNSDTMQ
+347 NQDTMQ

-359 ALLNIEKLHK
+359 ALSNIEKLHN
-369 AFMEEMQGKTGS
+369 AFLAEISWKT
-381 VVAGSEEADDTE
+381 AGAE
-393 QSRSE
+393 Q
-398 AWTDNAGQRTGKLSA
+398 A
-413 DSTAQLLDILAQCQG
+413 DSVAQLLDMLAQCQS

-436 IEQMKGEQHPSAKV
+436 IEQMKGEENLSAKA
-450 CVAALEKYCEKIFNT
+450 CVAALEEYCEKIFDV
-465 YNKMS
+465 YNN
-470 LINERPEKNSQ
+470 LPLAVEREKEDFQ
-481 IDNGMQAGTAQ
+481 KLCA
-492 AVWTDKIQSESDL
+492 
-505 YGCEALQQAFVQMKQ
+505 ALNQAFVQMKQ

-551 YTQQENTEVCV
+551 YRQQENTEVCV

-575 IVAGQDEYDRNDK
+575 IVAGQDEYDKNDK
-588 RNEYPAYLNVIP
+588 RGEYPADLNIIA

-702 EDTKEVWADKVMTIS
+702 EDTKEVWDDKVMTIS

>member
-1 MTKVDLK
+1 M
-8 HFRRTVKTDW
+8 DW

-73 ADWGTML
+73 ADWGTIL

-92 DDMDICMKRADYTRF
+92 DDMDICMKREDYTRF
-107 KEAAKTELPKNFRIH
+107 KEAAKTELPKDFRIH

-153 HNFPYIAGIDIF
+153 HNFPYIVGIDIF

-179 HCEEVK
+179 RCEEVK

-206 NLIQLEQKYHKTFN
+206 NLIQLEEKYHKTFN

-234 LAEEQMSRVP
+234 LAEEQMARVP
-244 EEQSD
+244 KEESD
-249 RMAQIFPWGLL
+249 RMTQIFPWGLL
-260 GNRGQDKKYYEK
+260 GNRGQDREYYEK

-277 FEDTTMPVPADYH
+277 FENTTMPVPADYH

-327 FKLPEFTFDKVML
+327 FKLPEFTFDKAML
-340 RQNTKEM
+340 RQNAGKRD
-347 KNSDTMQ
+347 NQDTMQ

-359 ALLNIEKLHK
+359 ALSNIEKLHN
-369 AFMEEMQGKTGS
+369 AFLAEISRKT
-381 VVAGSEEADDTE
+381 AGAE
-393 QSRSE
+393 Q
-398 AWTDNAGQRTGKLSA
+398 A
-413 DSTAQLLDILAQCQG
+413 DSVAQLLDMLAQCQS

-436 IEQMKGEQHPSAKV
+436 IEQMKGEENLSAKA
-450 CVAALEKYCEKIFNT
+450 CVAALEEYCEKIFDV
-465 YNKMS
+465 YNK
-470 LINERPEKNSQ
+470 LPLAVGREKEDFQ
-481 IDNGMQAGTAQ
+481 KLCA
-492 AVWTDKIQSESDL
+492 
-505 YGCEALQQAFVQMKQ
+505 ALNQAFVQMKQ

-551 YTQQENTEVCV
+551 YRQQENTEVCV
-562 IPLPLFAKNLYGE
+562 IPLPLFAKSLYGE
-575 IVAGQDEYDRNDK
+575 IVAGQDEYDKNDK
-588 RNEYPAYLNVIP
+588 RGEYPADLNIIA

-846 VQQRK
+846 VQQHK

>member
-1 MTKVDLK
+1 M
-8 HFRRTVKTDW
+8 DW

-73 ADWGTML
+73 ADWGTIL

-92 DDMDICMKRADYTRF
+92 DDMDICMKREDYTRF
-107 KEAAKTELPKNFRIH
+107 KEAAKIELPKDFRIH

-179 HCEEVK
+179 RCEEVK

-206 NLIQLEQKYHKTFN
+206 NLIQLEEKYHKTFN

-234 LAEEQMSRVP
+234 LAEEQMARVP
-244 EEQSD
+244 KEESD
-249 RMAQIFPWGLL
+249 RMTQIFPWGLL
-260 GNRGQDKKYYEK
+260 GNRGQDREYYEK

-277 FEDTTMPVPADYH
+277 FENTTMPVPADYH

-327 FKLPEFTFDKVML
+327 FKLPEFTFDKAML
-340 RQNTKEM
+340 RQNAGKRD
-347 KNSDTMQ
+347 NQDTMQ

-359 ALLNIEKLHK
+359 ALSNIEKLHN
-369 AFMEEMQGKTGS
+369 AFLAEISWKT
-381 VVAGSEEADDTE
+381 AGAE
-393 QSRSE
+393 Q
-398 AWTDNAGQRTGKLSA
+398 A
-413 DSTAQLLDILAQCQG
+413 DSVAQLLDMLAQCQS

-436 IEQMKGEQHPSAKV
+436 IEQMKGEENLSAKA
-450 CVAALEKYCEKIFNT
+450 CVAALEEYCEKIFDV
-465 YNKMS
+465 YNN
-470 LINERPEKNSQ
+470 LPLAVEREKEDFQ
-481 IDNGMQAGTAQ
+481 KLCA
-492 AVWTDKIQSESDL
+492 
-505 YGCEALQQAFVQMKQ
+505 ALNKAFVQMKQ

-551 YTQQENTEVCV
+551 YRQQENTEVCV

-575 IVAGQDEYDRNDK
+575 IVAGQDEYDKNDK
-588 RNEYPAYLNVIP
+588 RGEYPADLNIIA

-702 EDTKEVWADKVMTIS
+702 EDTKEVWDDKVMTIS

>member
-107 KEAAKTELPKNFRIH
+107 KEAAKTELPKDFRIH
-122 DYEHQEDHWL
+122 DYEHQEVHWL

-173 EQQEKQ
+173 EQQETQ
-179 HCEEVK
+179 RCEEVK

-234 LAEEQMSRVP
+234 LAEEQMARVP
-244 EEQSD
+244 KEESD

-277 FEDTTMPVPADYH
+277 FENTTMPVPADYH
-290 RILSGKYHDY
+290 RILSGRYHDY
-300 FKIHKVWSGH
+300 FKIYKVWSGH

-327 FKLPEFTFDKVML
+327 FKLPEFTFDKAML
-340 RQNTKEM
+340 RQNAGKRD
-347 KNSDTMQ
+347 NQDTMQ

-359 ALLNIEKLHK
+359 ALSNIEKLHN
-369 AFMEEMQGKTGS
+369 AFLAEISWKT
-381 VVAGSEEADDTE
+381 AGAE
-393 QSRSE
+393 Q
-398 AWTDNAGQRTGKLSA
+398 A
-413 DSTAQLLDILAQCQG
+413 DSVAQLLDMLAQCQS

-436 IEQMKGEQHPSAKV
+436 IEQMKGEENLSAKA
-450 CVAALEKYCEKIFNT
+450 CVAALEEYCEKIFDV
-465 YNKMS
+465 YNN
-470 LINERPEKNSQ
+470 LPLAVEREKEDFQ
-481 IDNGMQAGTAQ
+481 KLCA
-492 AVWTDKIQSESDL
+492 
-505 YGCEALQQAFVQMKQ
+505 ALNQAFVQMKQ

-551 YTQQENTEVCV
+551 YRQQENTEVCV

-575 IVAGQDEYDRNDK
+575 IVAGQDEYDKNDK
-588 RNEYPAYLNVIP
+588 RGEYPADLNIIA

-702 EDTKEVWADKVMTIS
+702 EDTKEVWDDKVMTIS

>member
-1 MTKVDLK
+1 
-8 HFRRTVKTDW
+8 
-18 AKEAE
+18 
-23 QMKEISMDFF
+23 MKEISMDFF

-73 ADWGTML
+73 ADWGTIL

-92 DDMDICMKRADYTRF
+92 DDMDICMKREDYTRF
-107 KEAAKTELPKNFRIH
+107 KEAAKTELPKDFRIH

-132 FLSRVANSV
+132 FLSRVANSG

-179 HCEEVK
+179 RCEEVK

-206 NLIQLEQKYHKTFN
+206 NLIQLEEKYHKTFN

-234 LAEEQMSRVP
+234 LAEEQMARVP
-244 EEQSD
+244 KEESD

-260 GNRGQDKKYYEK
+260 GNRGQDREYYEK

-277 FEDTTMPVPADYH
+277 FENTTMPVPADYH

-315 EGQRKNLQAVAD
+315 EGQRKNLQVVAD
-327 FKLPEFTFDKVML
+327 FKLPEFTFDKAML

-369 AFMEEMQGKTGS
+369 AFMAEMQGKTGS

-393 QSRSE
+393 QSKSE
-398 AWTDNAGQRTGKLSA
+398 AWTDNAGQRTGKLSV
-413 DSTAQLLDILAQCQG
+413 DSTAKMLDILAQCQG

-436 IEQMKGEQHPSAKV
+436 IEQMKGEENLSAKA
-450 CVAALEKYCEKIFNT
+450 CVAALEEYCEKIFNV
-465 YNKMS
+465 YNNLS
-470 LINERPEKNSQ
+470 LALGREKEDFQ
-481 IDNGMQAGTAQ
+481 KLCA
-492 AVWTDKIQSESDL
+492 
-505 YGCEALQQAFVQMKQ
+505 ALNQAFVLMKQ

-551 YTQQENTEVCV
+551 YRQQENTEVCV

-575 IVAGQDEYDRNDK
+575 IVAGQDEYDKNDK
-588 RNEYPAYLNVIP
+588 RGEYPADLNIIA

-653 NDFTENDITDVYG
+653 NDFTENDITDIYG
-666 LKYSLTMPGA
+666 LKYSLTVPGA
-676 MYADRILIESPAMK
+676 MYADKILIESGAMK
-690 ALFVNHL
+690 ELFVNHL
-697 TAFAG
+697 TAYAG
-702 EDTKEVWADKVMTIS
+702 KDTRAVWNEKIQIIGAFTGTEDLKENREDGAQADR
-717 AFSGESAQTGQ
+717 TGQ
-728 PVQNGQCGQTPPKK
+728 MQTEQKK
-742 KLLYCI
+742 TLLYCI

-753 YENAEMAINK
+753 FENTAAALDK
-763 VKERLNVMTQYPESL
+763 VKERLDVITQYQDSL
-778 KVAVCLYPYD
+778 KAAVCLYPYD
-788 IAAWDIC
+788 IAMWDIVSE
-795 TGQEKDM
+795 QEKENI
-802 LVQVLKEYRKN
+802 VRVLKEYQKN
-813 KGIELLTKNVFDING
+813 KNIEFLSENTIDI
-828 IDDMT
+828 DRMT

-846 VQQRK
+846 VEQHK

-857 EQ
+857 SSFK

>member
-1 MTKVDLK
+1 M
-8 HFRRTVKTDW
+8 DW

-73 ADWGTML
+73 ADWGTIL

-92 DDMDICMKRADYTRF
+92 DDMDICMKREDYTRF
-107 KEAAKTELPKNFRIH
+107 KEAAKIELPKDFRIH

-179 HCEEVK
+179 RCEEVK

-206 NLIQLEQKYHKTFN
+206 NLIQLEEKYHKTFN

-234 LAEEQMSRVP
+234 LAEEQMARVP
-244 EEQSD
+244 KEESD
-249 RMAQIFPWGLL
+249 RMTQIFPWGLL
-260 GNRGQDKKYYEK
+260 GNRGQDREYYEK

-277 FEDTTMPVPADYH
+277 FENTTMPVPADYH

-327 FKLPEFTFDKVML
+327 FKLPEFTFDKAML
-340 RQNTKEM
+340 RQNAGKRD
-347 KNSDTMQ
+347 NQDTMQ

-359 ALLNIEKLHK
+359 ALSNIEKLHN
-369 AFMEEMQGKTGS
+369 AFLAEISWKT
-381 VVAGSEEADDTE
+381 AGAE
-393 QSRSE
+393 Q
-398 AWTDNAGQRTGKLSA
+398 A
-413 DSTAQLLDILAQCQG
+413 DSVAQLLDMLAQCQS

-436 IEQMKGEQHPSAKV
+436 IEQMKGEENLSAKA
-450 CVAALEKYCEKIFNT
+450 CVAALEEYCEKIFDV
-465 YNKMS
+465 YNN
-470 LINERPEKNSQ
+470 LPLAVEREKEDFQ
-481 IDNGMQAGTAQ
+481 KLCA
-492 AVWTDKIQSESDL
+492 
-505 YGCEALQQAFVQMKQ
+505 ALNQAFVQMKQ

-551 YTQQENTEVCV
+551 YRQQENTEVCV

-575 IVAGQDEYDRNDK
+575 IVAGQDEYDKNG
-588 RNEYPAYLNVIP
+588 EYPADLNIIA

-702 EDTKEVWADKVMTIS
+702 EDTKEVWDDKVMTIS

>member
-1 MTKVDLK
+1 M
-8 HFRRTVKTDW
+8 DW

-73 ADWGTML
+73 ADWGTIL

-92 DDMDICMKRADYTRF
+92 DDMDICMKREDYTRF
-107 KEAAKTELPKNFRIH
+107 KEAAKTELPKDFRIH

-179 HCEEVK
+179 RCEEVK

-206 NLIQLEQKYHKTFN
+206 NLIQLEEKYHKTFN
-220 RKLDNRHMGIELYR
+220 RKLDNRHIGIELYR
-234 LAEEQMSRVP
+234 LAEEQMARVP
-244 EEQSD
+244 KEESD

-260 GNRGQDKKYYEK
+260 GNRGQDREYYEK

-277 FEDTTMPVPADYH
+277 FENTTMPVPADYH

-327 FKLPEFTFDKVML
+327 FKLPEFTFDKAML
-340 RQNTKEM
+340 RQNAGKRD
-347 KNSDTMQ
+347 NQDTMQ

-359 ALLNIEKLHK
+359 ALSNIEKLHN
-369 AFMEEMQGKTGS
+369 AFLAEISRKT
-381 VVAGSEEADDTE
+381 AGAE
-393 QSRSE
+393 Q
-398 AWTDNAGQRTGKLSA
+398 A
-413 DSTAQLLDILAQCQG
+413 DSVAQLLDMLAQCQS

-436 IEQMKGEQHPSAKV
+436 IEQMKGEENLSAKA
-450 CVAALEKYCEKIFNT
+450 CVAALEEYCEKIFDV
-465 YNKMS
+465 YNN
-470 LINERPEKNSQ
+470 LPLAVEREKEDFQ
-481 IDNGMQAGTAQ
+481 KLCA
-492 AVWTDKIQSESDL
+492 
-505 YGCEALQQAFVQMKQ
+505 ALNQAFVQMKQ
-520 TVENEIIHK
+520 TVESEIIYK

-551 YTQQENTEVCV
+551 YRQQENTEVCV

-575 IVAGQDEYDRNDK
+575 IVAGQDEYDKNDK
-588 RNEYPAYLNVIP
+588 RGEYPANLNIIA

-625 YLTVPPAYYAKQ
+625 YLTVPTAYYAKQ

-666 LKYSLTMPGA
+666 LKYSLMMPGA

-702 EDTKEVWADKVMTIS
+702 EDTKEVWTDKVMTIA

-813 KGIELLTKNVFDING
+813 KGIELLTKNAFDING

-846 VQQRK
+846 VQQHK

>member
-1 MTKVDLK
+1 M
-8 HFRRTVKTDW
+8 DW

-73 ADWGTML
+73 ADWGTIL

-92 DDMDICMKRADYTRF
+92 DDMDICMKREDYTRF
-107 KEAAKTELPKNFRIH
+107 KEAAKTELPESFCIH

-132 FLSRVANSV
+132 FLSRVVNNK
-141 HINFEPEHMKQF
+141 HICFEPEHMKQF
-153 HNFPYIAGIDIF
+153 HNFPYLEGIDIF

-179 HCEEVK
+179 RCEEVK

-195 AGEIAQPVKEA
+195 AGQIAQPVKEA
-206 NLIQLEQKYHKTFN
+206 NLIQLEEKYHKTFN

-234 LAEEQMSRVP
+234 LAEEQMARVP
-244 EEQSD
+244 KEESD

-260 GNRGQDKKYYEK
+260 GNRGQDREYYEK

-277 FEDTTMPVPADYH
+277 FENTTMPVPADYH

-327 FKLPEFTFDKVML
+327 FKLPEFTFDKAML

-359 ALLNIEKLHK
+359 ALLNIEKLHN
-369 AFMEEMQGKTGS
+369 AFLAEISRKTAGAEQADS
-381 VVAGSEEADDTE
+381 VV
-393 QSRSE
+393 
-398 AWTDNAGQRTGKLSA
+398 
-413 DSTAQLLDILAQCQG
+413 QLLDMLAQCQS

-436 IEQMKGEQHPSAKV
+436 IEQMKGEENLSAKA
-450 CVAALEKYCEKIFNT
+450 CVAALEEYCEKIFDV
-465 YNKMS
+465 YNN
-470 LINERPEKNSQ
+470 LPLAVGREKEDFQ
-481 IDNGMQAGTAQ
+481 KLCA
-492 AVWTDKIQSESDL
+492 
-505 YGCEALQQAFVQMKQ
+505 ALNQAFVQMKQ

-551 YTQQENTEVCV
+551 YRQQENTEVCV

-575 IVAGQDEYDRNDK
+575 IVAGQDEYDKNDK
-588 RNEYPAYLNVIP
+588 RGEYPADLNIIA

>member
-1 MTKVDLK
+1 
-8 HFRRTVKTDW
+8 
-18 AKEAE
+18 
-23 QMKEISMDFF
+23 MKEISMDFF

-73 ADWGTML
+73 ADWGTIL

-92 DDMDICMKRADYTRF
+92 DDMDICMKREDYTRF
-107 KEAAKTELPKNFRIH
+107 KEAAKTELPKDFRIH

-179 HCEEVK
+179 RCEEVK

-206 NLIQLEQKYHKTFN
+206 NLIQLEEKYHKTFN
-220 RKLDNRHMGIELYR
+220 RKLDNRHIGIELYR
-234 LAEEQMSRVP
+234 LAEEQMARVP
-244 EEQSD
+244 KEESD

-260 GNRGQDKKYYEK
+260 GNRGQDREYYEK

-277 FEDTTMPVPADYH
+277 FENTTMPVPADYH

-327 FKLPEFTFDKVML
+327 FKLPEFTFDKAML
-340 RQNTKEM
+340 RQNAGKRD
-347 KNSDTMQ
+347 NQDTMQ

-359 ALLNIEKLHK
+359 ALSNIEKLHN
-369 AFMEEMQGKTGS
+369 AFLAEISRKT
-381 VVAGSEEADDTE
+381 AGAE
-393 QSRSE
+393 Q
-398 AWTDNAGQRTGKLSA
+398 A
-413 DSTAQLLDILAQCQG
+413 DSVAQLLDMLAQCQS

-436 IEQMKGEQHPSAKV
+436 IEQMKGEENLSAKA
-450 CVAALEKYCEKIFNT
+450 CVAALEEYCEKIFNV
-465 YNKMS
+465 YNNLS
-470 LINERPEKNSQ
+470 LVLGREKEDFQ
-481 IDNGMQAGTAQ
+481 KLCA
-492 AVWTDKIQSESDL
+492 
-505 YGCEALQQAFVQMKQ
+505 ALNRAFVQMKQ
-520 TVENEIIHK
+520 TVESEIIYK

-551 YTQQENTEVCV
+551 YTQQENTEACV
-562 IPLPLFAKNLYGE
+562 IPLPLFTKNLYGG
-575 IVAGQDEYDRNDK
+575 IVAGQDEYDKNDK
-588 RNEYPAYLNVIP
+588 RGEYPADLNIIA

-833 AYYGSPSPLICRF
+833 AYYGSTSPLICRF
-846 VQQRK
+846 VQQHK

>member
-1 MTKVDLK
+1 
-8 HFRRTVKTDW
+8 
-18 AKEAE
+18 
-23 QMKEISMDFF
+23 MKEISMDFF

-73 ADWGTML
+73 ADWGTIL

-92 DDMDICMKRADYTRF
+92 DDMDICMKREDYTRF
-107 KEAAKTELPKNFRIH
+107 KEAAKTELPKDFRIH

-179 HCEEVK
+179 RCEEVK

-206 NLIQLEQKYHKTFN
+206 NLIQLEEKYHKTFN
-220 RKLDNRHMGIELYR
+220 RKLDNCHMGIELYR
-234 LAEEQMSRVP
+234 LAEEQMARVP
-244 EEQSD
+244 KEESD

-260 GNRGQDKKYYEK
+260 GNRGQDREYYEK

-277 FEDTTMPVPADYH
+277 FENTTMPVPADYH

-300 FKIHKVWSGH
+300 FKIHKAWSGH

-315 EGQRKNLQAVAD
+315 EGQRKNLQVVAD
-327 FKLPEFTFDKVML
+327 FKLPEFTFDKAML

-347 KNSDTMQ
+347 KNPDTMQ

-359 ALLNIEKLHK
+359 ALLNVEKLHK
-369 AFMEEMQGKTGS
+369 AFMAEISRKTAGAEQADS
-381 VVAGSEEADDTE
+381 VV
-393 QSRSE
+393 
-398 AWTDNAGQRTGKLSA
+398 
-413 DSTAQLLDILAQCQG
+413 QLLDMLAQCQS

-436 IEQMKGEQHPSAKV
+436 IEQMKGEENLSAKA
-450 CVAALEKYCEKIFNT
+450 CVAALEEYCEKIFDV
-465 YNKMS
+465 YNN
-470 LINERPEKNSQ
+470 LPLAVGREKEDFQ
-481 IDNGMQAGTAQ
+481 KLCA
-492 AVWTDKIQSESDL
+492 
-505 YGCEALQQAFVQMKQ
+505 ALNQAFVQMKQ

-551 YTQQENTEVCV
+551 YRQQENTEVCV

-575 IVAGQDEYDRNDK
+575 IVAGQDEYDKNDK
-588 RNEYPAYLNVIP
+588 RGEYPADLNIIA

-625 YLTVPPAYYAKQ
+625 YLTVPPVYYAKQ

-802 LVQVLKEYRKN
+802 LVQVLKEYWKN

-846 VQQRK
+846 VQQHK

>member
-1 MTKVDLK
+1 
-8 HFRRTVKTDW
+8 
-18 AKEAE
+18 
-23 QMKEISMDFF
+23 
-33 RDEVRNGFFIPTAVK
+33 
-48 QAWAAQLQ
+48 
-56 VLDVIETICRK
+56 
-67 HDITYF
+67 
-73 ADWGTML
+73 
-80 GTVRHGGYVPWD
+80 
-92 DDMDICMKRADYTRF
+92 
-107 KEAAKTELPKNFRIH
+107 
-122 DYEHQEDHWL
+122 
-132 FLSRVANSV
+132 
-141 HINFEPEHMKQF
+141 
-153 HNFPYIAGIDIF
+153 
-165 VLDYLYKD
+165 
-173 EQQEKQ
+173 
-179 HCEEVK
+179 
-185 HIIAVADSII
+185 
-195 AGEIAQPVKEA
+195 
-206 NLIQLEQKYHKTFN
+206 
-220 RKLDNRHMGIELYR
+220 
-234 LAEEQMSRVP
+234 
-244 EEQSD
+244 
-249 RMAQIFPWGLL
+249 
-260 GNRGQDKKYYEK
+260 
-272 FVRLP
+272 
-277 FEDTTMPVPADYH
+277 
-290 RILSGKYHDY
+290 
-300 FKIHKVWSGH
+300 
-310 DYPYF
+310 
-315 EGQRKNLQAVAD
+315 
-327 FKLPEFTFDKVML
+327 ML

>member
-1 MTKVDLK
+1 
-8 HFRRTVKTDW
+8 
-18 AKEAE
+18 
-23 QMKEISMDFF
+23 MKEISMDFF

-73 ADWGTML
+73 ADWGTIL

-92 DDMDICMKRADYTRF
+92 DDMDICMKREDYTRF
-107 KEAAKTELPKNFRIH
+107 KEAAKTELPKDFQIH

-179 HCEEVK
+179 RCEEVK

-206 NLIQLEQKYHKTFN
+206 NLIQLEQKYHKNFN

-234 LAEEQMSRVP
+234 LAEEQMARVP
-244 EEQSD
+244 KEESD

-260 GNRGQDKKYYEK
+260 GNRGQDREYYEK

-277 FEDTTMPVPADYH
+277 FENTTMPVPADYH

-327 FKLPEFTFDKVML
+327 FKLPEFTFDKAML
-340 RQNTKEM
+340 RQNAGKRD
-347 KNSDTMQ
+347 NQDTMQ

-359 ALLNIEKLHK
+359 ALLNIEKLHN
-369 AFMEEMQGKTGS
+369 AFLAEISRKT
-381 VVAGSEEADDTE
+381 AGAE
-393 QSRSE
+393 Q
-398 AWTDNAGQRTGKLSA
+398 A
-413 DSTAQLLDILAQCQG
+413 DSVAQLLDMLAQCQS

-436 IEQMKGEQHPSAKV
+436 IEQMKGEENLSAKA
-450 CVAALEKYCEKIFNT
+450 CVAALEEYCEKIFNV
-465 YNKMS
+465 YNNLS
-470 LINERPEKNSQ
+470 LAVEREKKDFQ
-481 IDNGMQAGTAQ
+481 KLCA
-492 AVWTDKIQSESDL
+492 
-505 YGCEALQQAFVQMKQ
+505 ALNRAFVQMKQ

-551 YTQQENTEVCV
+551 YRQQENTEVCV

-575 IVAGQDEYDRNDK
+575 IVAGQDEYDKNDK
-588 RNEYPAYLNVIP
+588 RGEYPADLNIIA

-653 NDFTENDITDVYG
+653 NDFTENDITDIYG
-666 LKYSLTMPGA
+666 LKYSLTVPGA
-676 MYADRILIESPAMK
+676 MYADKILIESGAMK
-690 ALFVNHL
+690 ELFVNHL

-802 LVQVLKEYRKN
+802 LVQVLKEYQKN
-813 KGIELLTKNVFDING
+813 KGIELLMKNVFDING

>member
-1 MTKVDLK
+1 MDLK

-73 ADWGTML
+73 ADWGTIL

-92 DDMDICMKRADYTRF
+92 DDMDICMKREDYTRF
-107 KEAAKTELPKNFRIH
+107 KEAAKTELPKDFRIH

-179 HCEEVK
+179 RCEEVK

-206 NLIQLEQKYHKTFN
+206 NLIQLEEKYHKTFN
-220 RKLDNRHMGIELYR
+220 RKLDNRHIGIELYR
-234 LAEEQMSRVP
+234 LAEEQMARVP
-244 EEQSD
+244 KEESD

-260 GNRGQDKKYYEK
+260 GNRGQDREYYEK

-277 FEDTTMPVPADYH
+277 FENTTMPVPADYH

-327 FKLPEFTFDKVML
+327 FKLPEFTFDKAML
-340 RQNTKEM
+340 RQNAGKRD
-347 KNSDTMQ
+347 NQDTMQ

-359 ALLNIEKLHK
+359 ALSNIEKLHN
-369 AFMEEMQGKTGS
+369 AFLAEISWKT
-381 VVAGSEEADDTE
+381 AGAE
-393 QSRSE
+393 Q
-398 AWTDNAGQRTGKLSA
+398 A
-413 DSTAQLLDILAQCQG
+413 DSVAQLLDMLAQCQS

-436 IEQMKGEQHPSAKV
+436 IEQMKGEENLSAKA
-450 CVAALEKYCEKIFNT
+450 CVAALEEYCEKIFDV
-465 YNKMS
+465 YNN
-470 LINERPEKNSQ
+470 LPLAVEREKEDFQ
-481 IDNGMQAGTAQ
+481 KLCA
-492 AVWTDKIQSESDL
+492 
-505 YGCEALQQAFVQMKQ
+505 ALNQAFVQMKQ

-542 KEMQALYDY
+542 KELQALYDY
-551 YTQQENTEVCV
+551 YRQQENTEVCV
-562 IPLPLFAKNLYGE
+562 IPLPLFATTLYGE
-575 IVAGQDEYDRNDK
+575 IVAGQDEYDKNDK
-588 RNEYPAYLNVIP
+588 RGEYPADLNIIA

-625 YLTVPPAYYAKQ
+625 YLTVPTAYYAKQ

-666 LKYSLTMPGA
+666 LKYSLMMPGA

-813 KGIELLTKNVFDING
+813 KGIELLTKNAFDING

-846 VQQRK
+846 VQQHK

>member
-1 MTKVDLK
+1 
-8 HFRRTVKTDW
+8 
-18 AKEAE
+18 
-23 QMKEISMDFF
+23 MKEISMDFF

-92 DDMDICMKRADYTRF
+92 DDMDICMKREDYTRF
-107 KEAAKTELPKNFRIH
+107 KEAAKTELPKDFRIH

-141 HINFEPEHMKQF
+141 HINFETEHMKQF

-173 EQQEKQ
+173 EQQETQ
-179 HCEEVK
+179 RCEEVK

-234 LAEEQMSRVP
+234 LAEEQMARVP
-244 EEQSD
+244 KEESD

-277 FEDTTMPVPADYH
+277 FENTTMPVPADYH

-327 FKLPEFTFDKVML
+327 FKLPEFTFDKAML
-340 RQNTKEM
+340 RQNTRKRD
-347 KNSDTMQ
+347 NQDTMQ

-359 ALLNIEKLHK
+359 VLSNIEKLHN
-369 AFMEEMQGKTGS
+369 AFLAEISRKT
-381 VVAGSEEADDTE
+381 AGAE
-393 QSRSE
+393 Q
-398 AWTDNAGQRTGKLSA
+398 A
-413 DSTAQLLDILAQCQG
+413 DSVAQLLDMLAQCQS

-436 IEQMKGEQHPSAKV
+436 IEQMKGEENLSAKA
-450 CVAALEKYCEKIFNT
+450 CVAALEEYCEKIFNV
-465 YNKMS
+465 YNNLS
-470 LINERPEKNSQ
+470 LAVEREKEDFQ
-481 IDNGMQAGTAQ
+481 KLCA
-492 AVWTDKIQSESDL
+492 
-505 YGCEALQQAFVQMKQ
+505 ALNQAFVQMKR
-520 TVENEIIHK
+520 TVESEIIYK

-542 KEMQALYDY
+542 KEMQALYAY
-551 YTQQENTEVCV
+551 YTQQENTEACV
-562 IPLPLFAKNLYGE
+562 IPLPLFTKNRYGE

-600 WHTVQMQSYEFAAI
+600 WHTVQLQSYEFAAI

-625 YLTVPPAYYAKQ
+625 YLTVPPVYYAKQ

-813 KGIELLTKNVFDING
+813 KGIELLTRNVFDING

-846 VQQRK
+846 VQQHK

>member
-1 MTKVDLK
+1 M
-8 HFRRTVKTDW
+8 DW

-73 ADWGTML
+73 ADWGTIL

-92 DDMDICMKRADYTRF
+92 DDMDICMKREDYTRF
-107 KEAAKTELPKNFRIH
+107 KEAAKTELPKDFRIH

-179 HCEEVK
+179 RCEEVK

-206 NLIQLEQKYHKTFN
+206 NLIQLEEKYHKTFN
-220 RKLDNRHMGIELYR
+220 RKLDNRHIGIELYR
-234 LAEEQMSRVP
+234 LAEEQMARVP
-244 EEQSD
+244 KEESD

-260 GNRGQDKKYYEK
+260 GNRGQDREYYQK

-277 FEDTTMPVPADYH
+277 FENTTMPVPADYH

-327 FKLPEFTFDKVML
+327 FKLPEFTFDKAML
-340 RQNTKEM
+340 RQNAGKRD
-347 KNSDTMQ
+347 NQDTMQ

-359 ALLNIEKLHK
+359 ALSNIEKLHN
-369 AFMEEMQGKTGS
+369 AFLAEISRKT
-381 VVAGSEEADDTE
+381 AGAE
-393 QSRSE
+393 Q
-398 AWTDNAGQRTGKLSA
+398 A
-413 DSTAQLLDILAQCQG
+413 DSVAQLLDMLAQCQS

-436 IEQMKGEQHPSAKV
+436 IEQMKGEENLSAKA
-450 CVAALEKYCEKIFNT
+450 CVAALEEYCEKIFDV
-465 YNKMS
+465 YNN
-470 LINERPEKNSQ
+470 LPLAVEREKEDFQ
-481 IDNGMQAGTAQ
+481 KLCA
-492 AVWTDKIQSESDL
+492 
-505 YGCEALQQAFVQMKQ
+505 ALNQAFVQMKQ

-551 YTQQENTEVCV
+551 YRQQENTEVCV

-575 IVAGQDEYDRNDK
+575 IVAGQDEYDKNDK
-588 RNEYPAYLNVIP
+588 RGEYPADLNIIA

-653 NDFTENDITDVYG
+653 NDFTENDITDIYG
-666 LKYSLTMPGA
+666 LKYSLTVPGT
-676 MYADRILIESPAMK
+676 MYADKILIESGAMK
-690 ALFVNHL
+690 ELFVNHL

-702 EDTKEVWADKVMTIS
+702 EDTKEVWDDKVMTIS

>member
-179 HCEEVK
+179 RCEEVK

-327 FKLPEFTFDKVML
+327 FKLPEFTFDKAML
-340 RQNTKEM
+340 RQNAGKRD
-347 KNSDTMQ
+347 NQDTMQ

-359 ALLNIEKLHK
+359 ALSNIEKLHN
-369 AFMEEMQGKTGS
+369 AFLAEISRKT
-381 VVAGSEEADDTE
+381 AGAE
-393 QSRSE
+393 Q
-398 AWTDNAGQRTGKLSA
+398 A
-413 DSTAQLLDILAQCQG
+413 DSVAQLLDMLAQCQS

-436 IEQMKGEQHPSAKV
+436 IEQMKGEENLSAKA
-450 CVAALEKYCEKIFNT
+450 CVAALEEYCEKIFNV
-465 YNKMS
+465 YNNLS
-470 LINERPEKNSQ
+470 LVLGREKEDFQ
-481 IDNGMQAGTAQ
+481 KLCA
-492 AVWTDKIQSESDL
+492 
-505 YGCEALQQAFVQMKQ
+505 ALNRAFVQMKQ
-520 TVENEIIHK
+520 TVESEIIYK

-551 YTQQENTEVCV
+551 YTQQENTEACV
-562 IPLPLFAKNLYGE
+562 IPLPLFTKNLYGG
-575 IVAGQDEYDRNDK
+575 IVAGQDEYDKNDK
-588 RNEYPAYLNVIP
+588 RGEYPADLNIIP
-600 WHTVQMQSYEFAAI
+600 WHAIQMQSYGFAAI

>member
-1 MTKVDLK
+1 MDLK

-73 ADWGTML
+73 ADWGTIL

-92 DDMDICMKRADYTRF
+92 DDMDICMKREDYTRF
-107 KEAAKTELPKNFRIH
+107 KEAAKTELPKDFRIH

-179 HCEEVK
+179 RCEEVK

-195 AGEIAQPVKEA
+195 AGEIVQPVKEA
-206 NLIQLEQKYHKTFN
+206 NLIQLEEKYHKTFN

-234 LAEEQMSRVP
+234 LAEEQMARVP
-244 EEQSD
+244 KEESD

-260 GNRGQDKKYYEK
+260 GNRGQDREYYEK

-277 FEDTTMPVPADYH
+277 FENTTMPVPADYH

-300 FKIHKVWSGH
+300 FKIHKAWSGH

-315 EGQRKNLQAVAD
+315 EGQRKNLQVVAD
-327 FKLPEFTFDKVML
+327 FKLPEFTFDKAML
-340 RQNTKEM
+340 RQNTGKRD
-347 KNSDTMQ
+347 NQDTMQ

-359 ALLNIEKLHK
+359 ALSNIEKLHN
-369 AFMEEMQGKTGS
+369 AFLAEISRKT
-381 VVAGSEEADDTE
+381 AGAE
-393 QSRSE
+393 Q
-398 AWTDNAGQRTGKLSA
+398 A
-413 DSTAQLLDILAQCQG
+413 DSVAQLLDMLAQCQS

-436 IEQMKGEQHPSAKV
+436 IEQMKGEENLSAKA
-450 CVAALEKYCEKIFNT
+450 CVAALEEYCEKIFDV
-465 YNKMS
+465 YNN
-470 LINERPEKNSQ
+470 LPLAVEREKEDFQ
-481 IDNGMQAGTAQ
+481 KLCA
-492 AVWTDKIQSESDL
+492 
-505 YGCEALQQAFVQMKQ
+505 ALNRAFVQMKQ
-520 TVENEIIHK
+520 TVESEIIYK

-551 YTQQENTEVCV
+551 YAQQENTEACV

-600 WHTVQMQSYEFAAI
+600 WHTVQLQSYEFAAI

-625 YLTVPPAYYAKQ
+625 YLTVPPVYYAKQ

-666 LKYSLTMPGA
+666 LKYSLMMPGA
-676 MYADRILIESPAMK
+676 MYADKILIESGAMK
-690 ALFVNHL
+690 ELFVNHL

-728 PVQNGQCGQTPPKK
+728 PVQNGQCGQTPQKK

>member
-1 MTKVDLK
+1 M
-8 HFRRTVKTDW
+8 DW

-73 ADWGTML
+73 ADWGTIL

-92 DDMDICMKRADYTRF
+92 DDMDICMKREDYTRF
-107 KEAAKTELPKNFRIH
+107 KEAAKTELPKDFRIH

-179 HCEEVK
+179 RCEEVK

-206 NLIQLEQKYHKTFN
+206 NLIQLEEKYHKTFN

-234 LAEEQMSRVP
+234 LAEEQMARVP
-244 EEQSD
+244 KEESD

-260 GNRGQDKKYYEK
+260 GNRGQDREYYEK

-277 FEDTTMPVPADYH
+277 FENTTMPVPADYH

-327 FKLPEFTFDKVML
+327 FKLPEFTFDKAML
-340 RQNTKEM
+340 RQNAGKRD
-347 KNSDTMQ
+347 NQDTMQ

-359 ALLNIEKLHK
+359 ALSNIEKLHN
-369 AFMEEMQGKTGS
+369 AFLAEISRKT
-381 VVAGSEEADDTE
+381 AGAE
-393 QSRSE
+393 Q
-398 AWTDNAGQRTGKLSA
+398 A
-413 DSTAQLLDILAQCQG
+413 DSVAQLLDMLAQCQS

-436 IEQMKGEQHPSAKV
+436 IEQMKGEENLSAKA
-450 CVAALEKYCEKIFNT
+450 CVAALEEYCEKIFNV
-465 YNKMS
+465 YNNLS
-470 LINERPEKNSQ
+470 LALGREKEDFQ
-481 IDNGMQAGTAQ
+481 KLCA
-492 AVWTDKIQSESDL
+492 
-505 YGCEALQQAFVQMKQ
+505 ALNRAFVQMKQ
-520 TVENEIIHK
+520 TVESEIIYK

-551 YTQQENTEVCV
+551 YRQQENTEVCV

-575 IVAGQDEYDRNDK
+575 IVAGQDEYDKNDK
-588 RNEYPAYLNVIP
+588 RGEYPADLNIIA
-600 WHTVQMQSYEFAAI
+600 WHTVRMQSYEFAAI

-653 NDFTENDITDVYG
+653 NDFTENDITDIYG
-666 LKYSLTMPGA
+666 LKYSLTVPGA
-676 MYADRILIESPAMK
+676 MYADKILIESGAMK
-690 ALFVNHL
+690 ELFVNHL

-702 EDTKEVWADKVMTIS
+702 KDTRAVWNEKIETIGAFTGTEDLKENREDGAQADR
-717 AFSGESAQTGQ
+717 TGQ
-728 PVQNGQCGQTPPKK
+728 MQTEQKK
-742 KLLYCI
+742 TLLYCI

-753 YENAEMAINK
+753 FENTAAALDK
-763 VKERLNVMTQYPESL
+763 VKERLDVITQYQDSL
-778 KVAVCLYPYD
+778 KAAVCMYPYD
-788 IAAWDIC
+788 IAMWDIVSE
-795 TGQEKDM
+795 QEKENI
-802 LVQVLKEYRKN
+802 VQVLKEYQKN
-813 KGIELLTKNVFDING
+813 KNIELLSEDTIDI
-828 IDDMT
+828 DRMT

-846 VQQRK
+846 VEQHK

-857 EQ
+857 SSFK

>member
-1 MTKVDLK
+1 
-8 HFRRTVKTDW
+8 
-18 AKEAE
+18 
-23 QMKEISMDFF
+23 MKEISMDFF

-73 ADWGTML
+73 ADWGTIL

-92 DDMDICMKRADYTRF
+92 DDMDICMKREDYTRF
-107 KEAAKTELPKNFRIH
+107 KEAAKTELPKDFRIH

-179 HCEEVK
+179 RCEEVK

-206 NLIQLEQKYHKTFN
+206 NLIQLEEKYHKTFN
-220 RKLDNRHMGIELYR
+220 RKLDNRHIGIELYR
-234 LAEEQMSRVP
+234 LAEEQMARVP
-244 EEQSD
+244 KEESD

-260 GNRGQDKKYYEK
+260 GNRGQDREYYEK

-277 FEDTTMPVPADYH
+277 FENTTMPVPADYH

-327 FKLPEFTFDKVML
+327 FKLPEFTFDKAML
-340 RQNTKEM
+340 RQNAGKRD
-347 KNSDTMQ
+347 NQDTMQ

-359 ALLNIEKLHK
+359 ALSNIEKLHN
-369 AFMEEMQGKTGS
+369 AFLAEISRKT
-381 VVAGSEEADDTE
+381 AGAE
-393 QSRSE
+393 Q
-398 AWTDNAGQRTGKLSA
+398 A
-413 DSTAQLLDILAQCQG
+413 DSVAQLLDMLAQCQS

-436 IEQMKGEQHPSAKV
+436 IEQMKGEENLSAKA
-450 CVAALEKYCEKIFNT
+450 CVAALEEYCEKIFNV
-465 YNKMS
+465 YNNLS
-470 LINERPEKNSQ
+470 LAVGREKEDFQ
-481 IDNGMQAGTAQ
+481 KLCA
-492 AVWTDKIQSESDL
+492 
-505 YGCEALQQAFVQMKQ
+505 ALNRAFVQMKQ
-520 TVENEIIHK
+520 TVESEIIYK

-551 YTQQENTEVCV
+551 YTQQENTEACV
-562 IPLPLFAKNLYGE
+562 IPLPLFTKNLYGG

-625 YLTVPPAYYAKQ
+625 YLTVPPVYYAKQ

-642 DCLIYMMPQGV
+642 DRLIYMMPQGV

-666 LKYSLTMPGA
+666 LKYSLMMPGA
-676 MYADRILIESPAMK
+676 MYADRILIESSAMK

-702 EDTKEVWADKVMTIS
+702 EDTKEVWTDKVMTIA
-717 AFSGESAQTGQ
+717 AFLGESAQPGQ
-728 PVQNGQCGQTPPKK
+728 PVQNGQCGHTPPKK

-753 YENAEMAINK
+753 YENADMAINK
-763 VKERLNVMTQYPESL
+763 VKERLNVMTQYLESL

-802 LVQVLKEYRKN
+802 LVQVLKEYRNN

-828 IDDMT
+828 IDDIT

-846 VQQRK
+846 VQQHK